1 MSHQNY
7 ILPKSGVGHVVT
19 LLLRSYEVQ
28 GGDFHYKKGGVLH
41 ERLR

>member
-7 ILPKSGVGHVVT
+7 ILPKSVT